1 MTISQNFSQ
10 PPYPVGGPLEILSMS
25 EKDNS
30 IEKIKHPYAEENG
43 VEWSPEAWERIKH
56 APEFVRPG
64 IKKLMVQR
72 AVKRG
77 YKHIHSDFLTE
88 IRNESMMLVSK
99 RVKQFGFEEL
109 SMGAFDE
116 AKKKMKESPR
126 KVEVIEEIQDFLA
139 LRTEKKDDIID
150 KFKNYMDVAPTSGM
164 PWTKEALAKME
175 KVPPF
180 VLGMAKQTIEG
191 RARQRGDKMVTPDI
205 IEEVFTNIM
214 PASAKEAM
222 GMEVT
227 EGDKQRDDDYQNQ
240 AEEPAEMYLLW
251 HDDALAK
258 VQRIPI
264 PFIRNM
270 AIKRIE
276 QEVTKEGK
284 NEVTMELFQKYRF
297 TF

>member
-1 MTISQNFSQ
+1 ME
-10 PPYPVGGPLEILSMS
+10 EID
-25 EKDNS
+25 EKA
-30 IEKIKHPYAEENG
+30 IEESDRIDHPYADENN
-43 VEWSPEAWERIKH
+43 VEWTVEAWERVKH

-64 IKKLMVQR
+64 IRKLMVQR

-77 YKHIHSDFLTE
+77 YKYITSDYLTE

-109 SMGAFDE
+109 SMGAFDV
-116 AKKKMKESPR
+116 AKQKMSESSR
-126 KVEVIEEIQDFLA
+126 KVEVIEEIEDFLA
-139 LRTEKKDDIID
+139 LRTEKKEDIVD
-150 KFKNYMDVAPTSGM
+150 KFKNYMESAPTMGM
-164 PWTKEALAKME
+164 PWTKEAMEKME

-191 RARQRGDKMVTPDI
+191 RARERGDKMVTPGI

-227 EGDKQRDDDYQNQ
+227 EEDKQREAQEENAPQEEPTFELQWDDD
-240 AEEPAEMYLLW
+240 AK
-251 HDDALAK
+251 AK
-258 VQRIPI
+258 VMKIPI
-264 PFIRNM
+264 AFIRDM
-270 AIKRIE
+270 GVKRIE
-276 QEVTKEGK
+276 AEVKKE
-284 NEVTMELFQKYRF
+284 NADRVTMELFEKHRF

>member
-1 MTISQNFSQ
+1 M
-10 PPYPVGGPLEILSMS
+10 GGPLEILSMS

-30 IEKIKHPYAEENG
+30 IEKIRHPYAEENG

-227 EGDKQRDDDYQNQ
+227 EEDKQRDDDYQNQ
-240 AEEPAEMYLLW
+240 AEEPAEMNLHW

>member
-1 MTISQNFSQ
+1 MENPKT
-10 PPYPVGGPLEILSMS
+10 
-25 EKDNS
+25 
-30 IEKIKHPYAEENG
+30 EKIDHPYAKENG
-43 VEWSPEAWERIKH
+43 VEWTEEAWERVKH

-72 AVKRG
+72 TVKRG
-77 YKHIHSDFLTE
+77 FKFVTSDFLTE

-116 AKKKMKESPR
+116 AKEKMKESPR

-139 LRTEKKDDIID
+139 LRTEKKDDIIE

-164 PWTKEALAKME
+164 PWSKEALAKME

-191 RARQRGDKMVTPDI
+191 RARERGDKMITPDM
-205 IEEVFTNIM
+205 IEEVFNNIM

-227 EGDKQRDDDYQNQ
+227 EEDLKRDAERSTEPEQEPEFSLPWDD
-240 AEEPAEMYLLW
+240 EPLQ
-251 HDDALAK
+251 K
-258 VQRIPI
+258 VKRIPI
-264 PFIRNM
+264 AFIRNM
-270 AIKRIE
+270 AVKRIE
-276 QEVTKEGK
+276 QEVAKEGGK
-284 NEVTMELFQKYRF
+284 AVTIELFQKYRF

>member
-1 MTISQNFSQ
+1 MTENI
-10 PPYPVGGPLEILSMS
+10 
-25 EKDNS
+25 D
-30 IEKIKHPYAEENG
+30 HPYAEEHNI
-43 VEWSPEAWERIKH
+43 EWSPEAWDRVKH

-72 AVKRG
+72 ALKRG
-77 YKHIHSDFLTE
+77 YKFIKSEFLTE

-116 AKKKMKESPR
+116 AKVKMASSPR
-126 KVEVIEEIQDFLA
+126 KVEVIEEIEDFLS
-139 LRTEKKDDIID
+139 LRTEKKEDIIT
-150 KFKNYMDVAPTSGM
+150 KFKNYMDVAPTQGM
-164 PWTKEALAKME
+164 PWNKEAIEKME

-180 VLGMAKQTIEG
+180 VLGMAKQTIEA
-191 RARQRGDKMVTPDI
+191 RARERGDKMVTAEI
-205 IEEVFTNIM
+205 IGEVFTNIM

-227 EGDKQRDDDYQNQ
+227 EEDKQRDVDNQEGMDD
-240 AEEPAEMYLLW
+240 EPELNLFWAK
-251 HDDALAK
+251 DALAK
-258 VQRIPI
+258 VKRIPI

-270 AIKRIE
+270 AVKRIE
-276 QEVTKEGK
+276 QEVDKEGK
-284 NEVTMELFQKYRF
+284 TEVTLELFDKYRF

>member
-1 MTISQNFSQ
+1 MCPAIVMSQENS
-10 PPYPVGGPLEILSMS
+10 VEEI
-25 EKDNS
+25 D
-30 IEKIKHPYAEENG
+30 HPYARENG
-43 VEWSPEAWERIKH
+43 VEWTLEAWERVKH

-64 IKKLMVQR
+64 IRKLMVQR
-72 AVKRG
+72 TVKRG
-77 YKHIHSDFLTE
+77 YKYITSDFLTE

-109 SMGAFDE
+109 SMGAFEE
-116 AKKKMKESPR
+116 AKIKMRESPR
-126 KVEVIEEIQDFLA
+126 KVEVIEEIEDFLA
-139 LRTEKKDDIID
+139 MRTEKKDDIIE

-164 PWTKEALAKME
+164 PWNKEALAKME

-180 VLGMAKQTIEG
+180 VLGMAKQTIEA
-191 RARQRGDKMVTPDI
+191 RARERGDKMVTADI
-205 IEEVFTNIM
+205 IDEVFTNIM

-227 EGDKQRDDDYQNQ
+227 EEDKKRD
-240 AEEPAEMYLLW
+240 EEKTSQPEEAPEMTLKW

-258 VQRIPI
+258 VKRIPI
-264 PFIRNM
+264 SFIRNM

-276 QEVTKEGK
+276 QEVAKEGK
-284 NEVTMELFQKYRF
+284 DEVTMELFEKYRF

>member
-1 MTISQNFSQ
+1 
-10 PPYPVGGPLEILSMS
+10 MS

-30 IEKIKHPYAEENG
+30 IEKIRHPYAEENG

-139 LRTEKKDDIID
+139 LRTEKKNDIID

-227 EGDKQRDDDYQNQ
+227 EEDKQRDDDYQNQ
-240 AEEPAEMYLLW
+240 AEEPAEMNLHW